1 MCKPHWNQYT
11 SALRKAA
18 LARKA
23 QAEQGKGPIAA
34 YKERQA
40 RGVKREAEGK
50 GPIAAYKER
59 AAKGSVIDRLSRA
72 ANAAGGTVTI
82 TPVGTCSK
90 TVGKR
95 TCVAGAEGHA
105 GPHDWPKTAT
115 AKAPRRSK
123 VEHPMAHIPPAGPK
137 PARKPKA
144 PKLEPARVQDA
155 RAVLA
160 AIDAMPGPE
169 SVKAMG
175 TDEAQTALDVVNASR
190 GFGGHED
197 TFESDVRA
205 ILAEA

>member
-23 QAEQGKGPIAA
+23 QAEQ
-34 YKERQA
+34 
-40 RGVKREAEGK
+40 GK

-105 GPHDWPKTAT
+105 GPHDWPKAAT

-123 VEHPMAHIPPAGPK
+123 VEHPMAHIGRK
-137 PARKPKA
+137 PESPRARK
-144 PKLEPARVQDA
+144 ARE
-155 RAVLA
+155 VLA
-160 AIDAMPGPE
+160 ATESLGGKAYTDAVG
-169 SVKAMG
+169 S
-175 TDEAQTALDVVNASR
+175 DEVQAALGVL
-190 GFGGHED
+190 GGDGSDD

-205 ILAEA
+205 ILA